1 MPKRIVFVLA
11 KEVAYRSRKA
21 WGREAPL
28 LKARVKPSVLASNA
42 VPFTL
47 LLILSLPFG
56 LMVLMAPAE
65 GVREVFVVTAA
76 TVLGLEGVLALFTAI
91 SFTATFTSEG
101 LVEALRPLPID
112 RLSLSRAYFEAMI
125 LYWGGLSNLAPLIPV
140 TVAGL
145 ARGFEGELGLA
156 TLVVYAAAAVLAT
169 VTFFSAGILLGTYAS
184 LARRKT
190 SLRVLSTAGWLA
202 VFAFWLL
209 MQRIS
214 SVIELAEPSG
224 GSIQKLWWLALLP
237 FFGCLMVETQPF
249 LSLASLALSLVITA
263 LTVKLMVLRFDRVLA
278 PLSVPTSA
286 PSWAG
291 LSVRGPVLG
300 YVVKDLRL
308 LAREPRRLASVIY
321 VLVFPLFLLSGG
333 GKGGGVFAATLTP
346 CVIGAL
352 VPLSLSTLYYIE
364 GSAAP
369 FLYTLPLTRR
379 KLALIKVLSASP
391 IAALA
396 SLEAAA
402 IAYLS
407 TGEPFLGL
415 YAASLELVTALL
427 SLVILSSLTS
437 MMLPDAPSEWNEAS
451 ISRLKYTLVYV
462 LVFALA
468 VVPYLGAAI
477 ALRDPLG
484 VLLVGA
490 LPQLFVSL
498 LAFLALRNR
507 AL

>member
-1 MPKRIVFVLA
+1 MPVRVAFVLA

-21 WGREAPL
+21 WGRKTYF
-28 LKARVKPSVLASNA
+28 LKTRVKPSVLASNA

-65 GVREVFVVTAA
+65 GAREVFVVT
-76 TVLGLEGVLALFTAI
+76 TTMVLGLEGVLALFTAI
-91 SFTATFTSEG
+91 SFTATFTSER

-125 LYWGGLSNLAPLIPV
+125 LYWGGLSSLAPLIPV
-140 TVAGL
+140 TIAGL
-145 ARGFEGELGLA
+145 MRSFEGRLGLL
-156 TLVVYAAAAVLAT
+156 TLAAYMVAAVLAT
-169 VTFFSAGILLGTYAS
+169 LTFFSAGILLGTYAS
-184 LARRKT
+184 LVRRKT
-190 SLRVLSTAGWLA
+190 SLRVLSTAGWVA

-209 MQRIS
+209 MQRIL
-214 SVIELAEPSG
+214 SVVEVAEPSG
-224 GSIQKLWWLALLP
+224 SIQGPWWLALLP
-237 FFGCLMVETQPF
+237 FFGCLMIEAKPL
-249 LSLASLALSLVITA
+249 LSLASLALSLAITA
-263 LTVKLMVLRFDRVLA
+263 LTVKLMVQRFDRVLA

-291 LSVRGPVLG
+291 LSVRGPVPG

-321 VLVFPLFLLSGG
+321 VLIFPLFLLSGG
-333 GKGGGVFAATLTP
+333 GREGGVFAATLAP
-346 CVIGAL
+346 CVIGSL
-352 VPLSLSTLYYIE
+352 VPLSLSTLYYVE

-379 KLALIKVLSASP
+379 RLALIKVLSASP
-391 IAALA
+391 IAVLA
-396 SLEAAA
+396 SLESAA

-407 TGEPFLGL
+407 TGAPFLGL
-415 YAASLELVTALL
+415 YAATLGLVTALL
-427 SLVILSSLTS
+427 SLVTLSSLTS
-437 MMLPDAPSEWNEAS
+437 MMLPDAPSEWSEAS
-451 ISRLKYTLVYV
+451 ISRLKYALAYI

-468 VVPYLGAAI
+468 VVPYLGAAV
-477 ALRDPLG
+477 ALRDPLS

-490 LPQLFVSL
+490 LPQLLVSL